1 MIFLESE
8 LHGVRIIE
16 IEELA
21 DVRGFFARTWCERE
35 FAQQGL
41 AARMVQASVS
51 YNKKKGT
58 LRGMHYQ
65 AYPSEEARLVRCTRG
80 ATFNAVVDLRP
91 HSPTFLRHLSL
102 ILTAEKHTAVYV
114 PPGCAL
120 GFQTLED
127 DTEVFYQMS
136 TFYAPAYARG
146 FRWDDPAFGLQ
157 WPDDDRIILDRDKTY
172 PDFEERLVADLRH
185 HPL

>member
-1 MIFLESE
+1 MIFRETGLW
-8 LHGVRIIE
+8 GVRIVE
-16 IEELA
+16 VEELA

-35 FAQQGL
+35 FEEHGL

-65 AYPSEEARLVRCTRG
+65 AYPSEESRLVRCTRG
-80 ATFNAVVDLRP
+80 ATFDAVVDLRP
-91 HSPTFLRHLSL
+91 NSPTFLQHLSMT
-102 ILTAEKHTAVYV
+102 LTAENHAALYV

-120 GFQTLED
+120 GFQTLQDE
-127 DTEVFYQMS
+127 TEVFYQMS
-136 TFYAPAYARG
+136 TFYASAHARG
-146 FRWDDPAFGLQ
+146 FRWNDPAFGVQ
-157 WPDDDRIILDRDKTY
+157 WPDDDRIILDRDRTY
-172 PDFEERLVADLRH
+172 PDFEESLVADLRH

>member
-1 MIFLESE
+1 MSAASSPE
-8 LHGVRIIE
+8 LGASRVRE
-16 IEELA
+16 AGACCTNGASQRVL
-21 DVRGFFARTWCERE
+21 
-35 FAQQGL
+35 QQE
-41 AARMVQASVS
+41 
-51 YNKKKGT
+51 KKGT

-65 AYPSEEARLVRCTRG
+65 AYPSEEVRLVRCSRG
-80 ATFNAVVDLRP
+80 ATFSTVVDLRP

-102 ILTAEKHTAVYV
+102 TLTAENHAALYV

-127 DTEVFYQMS
+127 QTEVFYQMS
-136 TFYAPAYARG
+136 TLYVPAYARG

-157 WPDDDRIILDRDKTY
+157 WPDDDRIILDRDRTY

>member
-1 MIFLESE
+1 MIFRETE
-8 LHGVRIIE
+8 LRGVRVVE
-16 IEELA
+16 IQQLA
-21 DVRGFFARTWCERE
+21 DVRGFFARTWCEQE
-35 FAQQGL
+35 FEKQGL
-41 AARMVQASVS
+41 ASRMVQASVS
-51 YNKKKGT
+51 YNKRKGT

-80 ATFNAVVDLRP
+80 ATFDAVVDLRP

-102 ILTAEKHTAVYV
+102 TLTAENHVALYV

-127 DTEVFYQMS
+127 ETEVFYQMS

-146 FRWDDPAFGLQ
+146 FRWDDPAFSLR
-157 WPDDDRIILDRDKTY
+157 WPDDDRIILDRDRTY
-172 PDFEERLVADLRH
+172 PDFEESLVTDLRH

>member
-1 MIFLESE
+1 MIFRDSE
-8 LHGVRIIE
+8 LLGVRVLE
-16 IEELA
+16 VEELA

-35 FAQQGL
+35 FRKHGL
-41 AARMVQASVS
+41 ASRMVQASVS

-65 AYPSEEARLVRCTRG
+65 AYPSKEARLVRCTRG

-91 HSPTFLRHLSL
+91 HSATFLRHLSL
-102 ILTAEKHTAVYV
+102 TSTAENHTALYV

-127 DTEVFYQMS
+127 ETEVFYQMS
-136 TFYAPAYARG
+136 TFYAPAHARG
-146 FRWDDPAFGLQ
+146 FRWNDPAFGVQ
-157 WPDDDRIILDRDKTY
+157 WPDDDRIILDRDRTY
-172 PDFEERLVADLRH
+172 PDFEESLVADLRH

>member
-1 MIFLESE
+1 MIFRKTSLP
-8 LHGVRIIE
+8 GVQLIQV
-16 IEELA
+16 EELP
-21 DVRGFFARTWCERE
+21 DHRGFFARIWCEHE
-35 FAQQGL
+35 FDRHGL

-65 AYPSEEARLVRCTRG
+65 AHPSQEARLVRCIRG

-91 HSPTFLRHLSL
+91 HSPVFRQSLSVTFSA
-102 ILTAEKHTAVYV
+102 AEHTAVYV
-114 PPGCAL
+114 PAGCAL

-127 DTEVFYQMS
+127 ETEVLYQMS
-136 TFYAPAYARG
+136 TFYTPEYARG
-146 FRWDDPAFGLQ
+146 FRWNDPAFGLQ
-157 WPDDDRIILDRDKTY
+157 WPEDERIILQRDASY
-172 PDFEERLVADLRH
+172 PDFDENLVAELRH